1 MERRERVVLEN
12 MCMIRDGSKVLVE
25 DKIGKDIRG
34 IIFPGGH
41 VEEHE
46 PIVDSVIREIK
57 EETGLIIEDTEMKYE
72 YDTVLH
78 ETEDNGGAYVVFP
91 WDIRQEFGKGR
102 VKIHADF
109 DGIPYDGS
117 IRCQKN

>member
-1 MERRERVVLEN
+1 MKKSERVILEN
-12 MCMIRDGSKVLVE
+12 MCMIRNRSQVLVE

-57 EETGLIIEDTEMKYE
+57 EETGLTIDDPIFCGTGP
-72 YDTVLH
+72 V
-78 ETEDNGGAYVVFP
+78 
-91 WDIRQEFGKGR
+91 
-102 VKIHADF
+102 
-109 DGIPYDGS
+109 
-117 IRCQKN
+117 